1 MDPATA
7 LGSAF
12 AAFGL
17 SGAAGLNAW
26 IPLLITGLVHRF
38 GWIDL
43 PDHYD
48 ALGTTPALAALSV
61 ALAVDFVGD
70 KVPAVDHVLHAAG
83 VVVQPAAGAILFA
96 AQSGVAGDLDP
107 GVALVAGAII
117 SGSVHAGRAS
127 LRPASTAT
135 TGGAANPV
143 LSILEDVL
151 SFVLTAVAFLLPILA
166 FVLVVGILL
175 AMVFSIRLLWRRM
188 RRGRSNRLPDVS
200 R

>member
-1 MDPATA
+1 MDPTTA

-26 IPLLITGLVHRF
+26 IPLLVTGLVHRV
-38 GWIDL
+38 GWMDL
-43 PDHYD
+43 PDPYD
-48 ALGTTPALAALSV
+48 ALGTTPALLALGL
-61 ALAVDFVGD
+61 ALVVDFVGD
-70 KVPAVDHVLHAAG
+70 KVAAVDHVLHAAG

-96 AQSGVAGDLDP
+96 AQTGVGGDLDP

-135 TGGAANPV
+135 TGGTANPV
-143 LSILEDVL
+143 LSVVEDVIA
-151 SFVLTAVAFLLPILA
+151 FALTAVAFLLPILA
-166 FVLVVGILL
+166 FVLVVGLLL
-175 AMVFSIRLLWRRM
+175 AVVLSIRLLWRRL
-188 RRGRSNRLPDVS
+188 RRGRSRSLAT
-200 R
+200 